1 MASPAT
7 ASPVRF
13 RFKSEVCMSRSQ
25 WGSRLGFILAAAG
38 SAIGLGAIWK
48 FPYVAATN
56 GGGAFL
62 LIYLLICLSVGL
74 ALMLAEMAMG
84 RAANSNA
91 VGSFRQLGGKPWPIV
106 GMVGVL
112 VCFLIYSFYSV
123 VGGWT
128 IAYIGKSLS
137 GSILTSDAKV
147 LGETFD
153 GFITDPLQPLL
164 FHGLFAGLTL
174 AVVLGGVQKGIEN
187 LSKFLMPALFVLMLV
202 LIVRGLTLPGAVDGL
217 LYFLTPDLSKVTGN
231 MLVDAM
237 GLAFFSLSLG
247 MGIMITYGSYVG
259 RDTQL
264 LGSSLW
270 VIALTVL
277 TCFLAGLMV
286 LPAVFA
292 FGFDPSAG
300 PGLTFITMPAVFAQ
314 MAGGQL
320 FAVLFFCLLL
330 VAALTSSVS
339 LLEVVVSAVM
349 DELKMPRRKAAWLVT
364 LAVFLLGIP
373 ASLSLGIWREYTLF
387 GKGFFDLLDF
397 ITSNLLMPLGEVLLA
412 IFVGWKVWPTVAAE
426 LAPHGKTPVWLAAMR
441 GFCRYIAPVLIL
453 GILVH
458 NL

>member
-1 MASPAT
+1 MA
-7 ASPVRF
+7 
-13 RFKSEVCMSRSQ
+13 RSQ
-25 WGSRLGFILAAAG
+25 WGSRLGFILAATG

-62 LIYLLICLSVGL
+62 LIYFLICLTVGL
-74 ALMLAEMAMG
+74 ALMLGEMALG
-84 RAANSNA
+84 RAAGNSA
-91 VGSFRQLGGKPWPIV
+91 VGTFRDLRGGRWPLV
-106 GMVGVL
+106 GFVGVL

-128 IAYIGKSLS
+128 IAYIGKSF
-137 GSILTSDAKV
+137 GGEILTSDAKV
-147 LGETFD
+147 LGNIFN
-153 GFITDPLQPLL
+153 GFITDPALPLL
-164 FHGLFAGLTL
+164 YHGLFAGLTL
-174 AVVLGGVQKGIEN
+174 AVVIGGVQKGIEN

-202 LIVRGLTLPGAVDGL
+202 LIARALTLPGAVDGL
-217 LYFLTPDLSKVTGN
+217 LYFLTPDFSKVTGT

-247 MGIMITYGSYVG
+247 MGIMITYGSYV
-259 RDTQL
+259 DKEANL
-264 LGSSLW
+264 LSSSLW

-314 MAGGQL
+314 MVGGQL
-320 FAVLFFCLLL
+320 FAVLFFFLLL

-339 LLEVVVSAVM
+339 LLEVVVSFVI
-349 DELKMPRRKAAWLVT
+349 DEFKVGRKAAALGVS
-364 LAVFLLGIP
+364 LMVFLLGIP
-373 ASLSLGIWREYTLF
+373 ASLSLGIWSEYTVF
-387 GKGFFDLLDF
+387 GLGFFDLLDF
-397 ITSNLLMPLGEVLLA
+397 LTSKLLMPVGEVLLA
-412 IFVGWKVWPTVAAE
+412 IFVGWKVWPVIEAE
-426 LAPHGKTPVWLAAMR
+426 LSAGARMPAWLRAMR
-441 GFCRYIAPVLIL
+441 GFCRYVAPALIA

>member
-1 MASPAT
+1 
-7 ASPVRF
+7 
-13 RFKSEVCMSRSQ
+13 MSRSQ

-62 LIYLLICLSVGL
+62 FIYLLICLSVGL
-74 ALMLAEMAMG
+74 ALMLGEMALG

-91 VGSFRQLGGKPWPIV
+91 IGSFRQLGGRAWQWV
-106 GMVGVL
+106 GFTGVL

-128 IAYIGKSLS
+128 IAYIGKSLG

-147 LGETFD
+147 LGDTFN
-153 GFITDPLQPLL
+153 GFITDPVQPLIY
-164 FHGLFAGLTL
+164 HGLFAGLTL

-202 LIVRGLTLPGAVDGL
+202 LIVRGLTLPGAMDGL
-217 LYFLTPDLSKVTGN
+217 LYFLTPDFSKVTGT

-247 MGIMITYGSYVG
+247 MGVMITYGSYVG
-259 RDTQL
+259 RDTPL

-270 VIALTVL
+270 VIALTVM

-349 DELKMPRRKAAWLVT
+349 DEFKLPRRRAALLVS
-364 LAVFLLGIP
+364 AGVFLLGIP
-373 ASLSLGIWREYTLF
+373 ASLSLGIWSEYTVF
-387 GKGFFDLLDF
+387 GKGVFDLLDYV
-397 ITSNLLMPLGEVLLA
+397 TSNVLMPVGEVLLA
-412 IFVGWKVWPTVAAE
+412 IFVGWRVWPVVQGQLAAGG
-426 LAPHGKTPVWLAAMR
+426 HSPVWLRAMR
-441 GFCRYIAPVLIL
+441 GFCRYVAPVLIL

>member
-1 MASPAT
+1 MA
-7 ASPVRF
+7 
-13 RFKSEVCMSRSQ
+13 RSQ
-25 WGSRLGFILAAAG
+25 WGSRLGFILAATG

-74 ALMLAEMAMG
+74 ALMMGEMALG
-84 RAANSNA
+84 RAAGNNA
-91 VGSFRQLGGKPWPIV
+91 VGSFRDLRGGRWPLV
-106 GMVGVL
+106 GMIGVL

-128 IAYIGKSLS
+128 IAYIGKSIS
-137 GSILTSDAKV
+137 GSILSTDAKF
-147 LGETFD
+147 LSDTFSR
-153 GFITDPLQPLL
+153 FITDPLMPLL
-164 FHGLFAGLTL
+164 YHAAFAGLTL

-202 LIVRGLTLPGAVDGL
+202 LIVRGLTLPGAMEGL
-217 LYFLTPDLSKVTGN
+217 LYFVTPDFSKVTGD

-247 MGIMITYGSYVG
+247 MGIMITYGSYV
-259 RDTQL
+259 DKTSDL

-270 VIALTVL
+270 VIGLTVM

-314 MAGGQL
+314 MPGGHV
-320 FAVLFFCLLL
+320 FGVMFFFLLL

-339 LLEVVVSAVM
+339 LLEVVVSYVM
-349 DELKMPRRKAAWLVT
+349 DEFKVGRKAAAWIVSIM
-364 LAVFLLGIP
+364 VFLLGIP
-373 ASLSLGIWREYTLF
+373 ASLSLGIWSEYTVF
-387 GKGFFDLLDF
+387 GLGFFDFLDF
-397 ITSNLLMPLGEVLLA
+397 LTSKLLMPLGEIALA
-412 IFVGWKVWPTVAAE
+412 LFIGWKVWPVIEKE
-426 LAPHGKTPVWLAAMR
+426 LAGDGAVPGWLAPMR
-441 GFCRYIAPVLIL
+441 GFCRYVAPALIA

>member
-1 MASPAT
+1 MA
-7 ASPVRF
+7 
-13 RFKSEVCMSRSQ
+13 RSQ
-25 WGSRLGFILAAAG
+25 WGSRLGFILAATG

-62 LIYLLICLSVGL
+62 LIYLLICMSVGL
-74 ALMLAEMAMG
+74 ALMMGEMALG
-84 RAANSNA
+84 RAAGNNA
-91 VGSFRQLGGKPWPIV
+91 VGTFRDLRGGRWPVV
-106 GMVGVL
+106 GFIGVL
-112 VCFLIYSFYSV
+112 VCFLVFSFYSV

-128 IAYIGKSLS
+128 IAYIGKSL
-137 GSILTSDAKV
+137 GGGILTSDAKV
-147 LGETFD
+147 LGNIFQTF
-153 GFITDPLQPLL
+153 ISHPVEPLIY
-164 FHGLFAGLTL
+164 HALFAGLTL
-174 AVVLGGVQKGIEN
+174 AVVIGGVQKGIEN

-202 LIVRGLTLPGAVDGL
+202 LIARALTLPGAMEGL
-217 LYFLTPDLSKVTGN
+217 LYFLTPDFSKVTGA

-247 MGIMITYGSYVG
+247 MGVMITYGSYV
-259 RDTQL
+259 DKESDL
-264 LGSSLW
+264 LNSSLW

-292 FGFDPSAG
+292 FNFDPSAG

-320 FAVLFFCLLL
+320 FAVLFFFLLL

-339 LLEVVVSAVM
+339 LLEVVVSFVM
-349 DELKMPRRKAAWLVT
+349 DEFKVGRKPAAISVT
-364 LAVFLLGIP
+364 CLIFLLGVP
-373 ASLSLGIWREYTLF
+373 ASLSLGIWSEHTVF
-387 GKGFFDLLDF
+387 GLGFFDLLDF
-397 ITSNLLMPLGEVLLA
+397 MTSKLLMPIGEVLLA
-412 IFVGWKVWPTVAAE
+412 IFVGWKVWPVIEQE
-426 LAPHGKTPVWLAAMR
+426 LSCTGQPPAWLALMR
-441 GFCRYIAPVLIL
+441 GFCRYVAPALIA

>member
-1 MASPAT
+1 
-7 ASPVRF
+7 
-13 RFKSEVCMSRSQ
+13 MSRSQ

-62 LIYLLICLSVGL
+62 FIYLLICMTVGL
-74 ALMLAEMAMG
+74 ALMLGEMALG

-91 VGSFRQLGGKPWPIV
+91 VGSFRQLGGHAWPWV
-106 GMVGVL
+106 GFTGVL

-128 IAYIGKSLS
+128 IAYIGKSLG

-147 LGETFD
+147 LGDTFN
-153 GFITDPLQPLL
+153 GFITDPVQPLIY
-164 FHGLFAGLTL
+164 HGLFAGLTL

-202 LIVRGLTLPGAVDGL
+202 LIVRGLTLPGAMEGL
-217 LYFLTPDLSKVTGN
+217 MYFLTPDFGKVTGT

-247 MGIMITYGSYVG
+247 MGVMITYGSYVG
-259 RDTQL
+259 RDTPL

-270 VIALTVL
+270 VIALTVM

-349 DELKMPRRKAAWLVT
+349 DEFKLPRRRAALLVS
-364 LAVFLLGIP
+364 AGVFLLGIP
-373 ASLSLGIWREYTLF
+373 ASLSLGIWSEYTVF
-387 GKGFFDLLDF
+387 GKGIFDLLDY

-412 IFVGWKVWPTVAAE
+412 VFVGWRVWPVVQGQ
-426 LAPHGKTPVWLAAMR
+426 LAPGGRNPLWLRAMR
-441 GFCRYIAPVLIL
+441 GFCRYVAPVLIL